1 MSNLYK
7 QLMDLMPD
15 PALQVGVVS
24 VLNDGIA
31 DVTLPGG
38 GVIKARGDAAVGDSV
53 FVRGGV
59 IEGQA
64 PSLSIITIEV

>member
-1 MSNLYK
+1 MSNLFK
-7 QLMDLMPD
+7 QLMALMPD
-15 PALQVGVVS
+15 PALQVGVVAAVS
-24 VLNDGIA
+24 GGIA

-38 GVIKARGDAAVGDSV
+38 GVIKARGDATVGDSV

-64 PSLSIITIEV
+64 PSLSIVTIEV